1 MHQVFTPG
9 TIHTE
14 NLQPSQLLTNLT
26 TSHPQEC
33 HPSQERIGLIKRWGK
48 NHHCPLQNSLT
59 LEGLPEKFPWL
70 HDPIRSKP
78 SSDFVPASKSDE
90 KFDVHHDADATR
102 AFDNKKH
109 RKSHRSSVLLWQF
122 QSECGN
128 FMDQTKKMSKT
139 PESLGFL
146 LLTQMV
152 HGDLVSCC
160 APIGVTLSPRQHPWS
175 WVNQKTSNSKGL
187 NVYLCF
193 KRSISNGVPPWHKMI
208 HECSKNISYMK
219 KVEIF
224 WGVWGVTVKGID
236 TSKAI
241 FLWKNGSH
249 FGKLHLHPFF
259 G

>member
-102 AFDNKKH
+102 AFDNKKTQ
-109 RKSHRSSVLLWQF
+109 KISSVIGPALTISVRMWKFYGSNKKNVQNSRIPRVFVVDTNGSWRSCFMLCPNWRDPQP
-122 QSECGN
+122 QTASLILSE
-128 FMDQTKKMSKT
+128 
-139 PESLGFL
+139 
-146 LLTQMV
+146 
-152 HGDLVSCC
+152 
-160 APIGVTLSPRQHPWS
+160 
-175 WVNQKTSNSKGL
+175 
-187 NVYLCF
+187 
-193 KRSISNGVPPWHKMI
+193 
-208 HECSKNISYMK
+208 SKNIKFQRPQCLLVFQK
-219 KVEIF
+219 KYLQRCPSL
-224 WGVWGVTVKGID
+224 T
-236 TSKAI
+236 
-241 FLWKNGSH
+241 
-249 FGKLHLHPFF
+249 
-259 G
+259 